1 MPVLPEIDT
10 LDADQKIRR
19 VVLCSGKVYY
29 DLLEER
35 REKNMKDVAILRLEQ
50 FYPFPE
56 DLLAKELA
64 RYSQAE
70 IIWCQ
75 EETENGGGWHFVD
88 RRLEKTL
95 LKVTHKTQRPR
106 YVGRPA
112 AASPATGLARIH
124 LAEQKKLVQSA
135 LVG

>member
-1 MPVLPEIDT
+1 MKLTYRKPLILMEPKSLLRHKLAVSSLEDFAPGTHFMPVLPEIDT

-70 IIWCQ
+70 IIWC
-75 EETENGGGWHFVD
+75 
-88 RRLEKTL
+88 LKTSL
-95 LKVTHKTQRPR
+95 TIR
-106 YVGRPA
+106 
-112 AASPATGLARIH
+112 
-124 LAEQKKLVQSA
+124 
-135 LVG
+135 